1 MGFRAATADR
11 KLLRR
16 NDLPRTAQF
25 RAVDILALA
34 FAAALMGIFLLTGF
48 PQLLTAPGRTLISLG
63 ITVAFA
69 FLAWQTH
76 GVNLSGALAGSAIAF
91 ILAAREFRM
100 FCLLLV
106 VFVIT
111 LAATR
116 LGTRR
121 KQQLRIAEPADG
133 RSASQVMA
141 NLGVA
146 GLIVALAPAGWTVL
160 ALAALA
166 EAAADT
172 SSSEI
177 GLAFSG
183 KTFLITTWKPV
194 APGVDGG
201 ISIHGTIAA
210 VAAAAGVALAAKLTG
225 LVPAH
230 HAAAIVYAGF
240 LGSLLDSLLG
250 ALLER
255 RGYLSNDLV
264 NLLSTAA
271 AAGIAWILM

>member
-1 MGFRAATADR
+1 M
-11 KLLRR
+11 
-16 NDLPRTAQF
+16 QF
-25 RAVDILALA
+25 RAVDVLALA
-34 FAAALMGIFLLTGF
+34 FAAGLSGIFLLTSF
-48 PQLLTAPGRTLISLG
+48 PGLLAAPGHTLIALA
-63 ITVAFA
+63 ITIAFA
-69 FLAWQTH
+69 FIAWQSR
-76 GVNLSGALAGSAIAF
+76 GVNLSGALAGAAIAF
-91 ILAAREFRM
+91 ILAAREIRM
-100 FCLLLV
+100 FCLLLA
-106 VFVIT
+106 VFLIT

-121 KQQLRIAEPADG
+121 KQQLRIAERADG

-146 GLIVALAPAGWTVL
+146 GLIVALAPANWIVL

-177 GLAFSG
+177 GLAFSS

-201 ISIHGTIAA
+201 ISLYGTIAA
-210 VAAAAGVALAAKLTG
+210 LAAAVIVALTATFSG
-225 LVPAH
+225 LVPANQ
-230 HAAAIVYAGF
+230 AAAIVYAGF
-240 LGSLLDSLLG
+240 LGSLLDSVLG

-255 RGYLSNDLV
+255 RGYLNNDLV
-264 NLLSTAA
+264 NLLSTGAA
-271 AAGIAWILM
+271 TGIAWVLL

>member
-1 MGFRAATADR
+1 
-11 KLLRR
+11 
-16 NDLPRTAQF
+16 LPGTAQF
-25 RAVDILALA
+25 RAGDILALA
-34 FAAALMGIFLLTGF
+34 CAAALAGIFLLTSF
-48 PQLLTAPGRTLISLG
+48 PQLLTAPGRTLMSLG
-63 ITVAFA
+63 ITGAFA
-69 FLAWQTH
+69 LVAWQTH

-91 ILAAREFRM
+91 ILAARDFRM

-146 GLIVALAPAGWTVL
+146 GLIVALAPASWTVL

-210 VAAAAGVALAAKLTG
+210 LAAAAGVALAAKLTG
-225 LVPAH
+225 LVPGH

-240 LGSLLDSLLG
+240 LGSLLDSVLG
-250 ALLER
+250 ALLET
-255 RGYLSNDLV
+255 RGYLNNDLV

-271 AAGIAWILM
+271 AAGIAWVLL

>member
-1 MGFRAATADR
+1 MD
-11 KLLRR
+11 
-16 NDLPRTAQF
+16 
-25 RAVDILALA
+25 VLALA
-34 FAAALMGIFLLTGF
+34 CAAALSGIFLLTSF
-48 PQLLTAPGRTLISLG
+48 PTLMTAPGRTLISLG

-69 FLAWQTH
+69 FVAWHTH
-76 GVNLSGALAGSAIAF
+76 GVNLSGALAGAVIAF
-91 ILAAREFRM
+91 ILAAREIRM

-146 GLIVALAPAGWTVL
+146 GLIAALAPAGWTVL

-194 APGVDGG
+194 PPGVDGG
-201 ISIHGTIAA
+201 ISLYGTIAA
-210 VAAAAGVALAAKLTG
+210 LTAAAGVALAANLSR
-225 LVPAH
+225 LVPTH

-240 LGSLLDSLLG
+240 LGSLVDSMLG

-255 RGYLSNDLV
+255 RGWLNNDIV
-264 NLLSTAA
+264 NLLGTVAA
-271 AAGIAWILM
+271 VGIAWILI

>member
-1 MGFRAATADR
+1 M
-11 KLLRR
+11 
-16 NDLPRTAQF
+16 
-25 RAVDILALA
+25 LALA
-34 FAAALMGIFLLTGF
+34 CATALLGIFLVTNFSG
-48 PQLLTAPGRTLISLG
+48 LLTAPGRTLISVS

-69 FLAWQTH
+69 FMAWQTH
-76 GVNLSGALAGSAIAF
+76 GVNLSGAVAGLAIAF
-91 ILAAREFRM
+91 ILAARDFRM
-100 FCLLLV
+100 FCLLLA

-111 LAATR
+111 LVATR

-146 GLIVALAPAGWTVL
+146 GLIAALAPAGWIVL

-183 KTFLITTWKPV
+183 KTFLVTTWKPV

-201 ISIHGTIAA
+201 ISLHGTIAA
-210 VAAAAGVALAAKLTG
+210 LAAAAGVALLAKLTS
-225 LVPAH
+225 LVPAQ

-240 LGSLLDSLLG
+240 LGSLLDSVLG

-255 RGYLSNDLV
+255 RGYLNNDLV

-271 AAGIAWILM
+271 AAGIAWVLM